1 MAGILGGGK
10 SKTFWTKEEDLL
22 VDVLIKLHL
31 SGEYVYADIEPEYV
45 RTVQRLMG
53 SNSVYS
59 KNSIKTRMNFFKENF
74 NIVHDILVGTHMS
87 RFSWDPESMGRVH

>member
-1 MAGILGGGK
+1 MIYVVEMASILGGGK
-10 SKTFWTKEEDLL
+10 SKSFLTKKEDLL

-53 SNSVYS
+53 SN
-59 KNSIKTRMNFFKENF
+59 
-74 NIVHDILVGTHMS
+74 
-87 RFSWDPESMGRVH
+87 